1 MMNDFA
7 GDLLVNN
14 VKDHFTI
21 DKEWEKGMDD
31 KHTMPVDSFQVSGP
45 ADIAVDEKFQD
56 ESFKKINPI
65 KRGRGRIG
73 MIKSKFSRTKTITMM

>member
-1 MMNDFA
+1 MWGNDFKRSESIKNPIQMMNDFA

-31 KHTMPVDSFQVSGP
+31 KHTMPVDSF
-45 ADIAVDEKFQD
+45 
-56 ESFKKINPI
+56 
-65 KRGRGRIG
+65 
-73 MIKSKFSRTKTITMM
+73 